1 MPTKYEHVEI
11 LEETVIGGSSCV
23 NTRLAFNSQI
33 LLPNLKNK
41 DDLENSL
48 MNKDY
53 NYKVVYNLK
62 MNNKKSQKG

>member
-11 LEETVIGGSSCV
+11 FEATVIGGFSCV